1 MKKIISMFLAIA
13 MLAMTAAAF
22 ADTGSDQSM
31 PSGQPPFGQQ
41 QPFSSQPPSGDPP
54 EKPDGQAPSGEQPS
68 GQPPFGQAP
77 SGEQPGD
84 PPEKPVG
91 QAPSGEQ
98 PSGQPPF
105 GQGPAGNGP
114 VMVDFDALAQAGVIS
129 QDTCDRIKA
138 YMEANKPA
146 DPPADDGRTPS
157 GEQPGDLPEQPD
169 GKAPSGDRPADPP
182 ADGEAP
188 AEGGLLKDLLD
199 AGVITQEEYDAINAA
214 RQAVSET

>member
-1 MKKIISMFLAIA
+1 MKKIISMLLVTA
-13 MLAMTAAAF
+13 MLALTAAAL
-22 ADTGSDQSM
+22 ADTGSDQIM
-31 PSGQPPFGQQ
+31 PSGQPLFGQQ

-54 EKPDGQAPSGEQPS
+54 EKPDGEMPSSEQPS
-68 GQPPFGQAP
+68 GQAPNGQPPSGDPPEKPDGQAP
-77 SGEQPGD
+77 SGEQPF
-84 PPEKPVG
+84 G
-91 QAPSGEQ
+91 QG
-98 PSGQPPF
+98 PF

-182 ADGEAP
+182 ADGDAP

>member
-22 ADTGSDQSM
+22 ADTGSDQSV

-41 QPFSSQPPSGDPP
+41 QPFGGQPPSGDPP

-68 GQPPFGQAP
+68 GQAP
-77 SGEQPGD
+77 N
-84 PPEKPVG
+84 G

-146 DPPADDGRTPS
+146 DPPAN
-157 GEQPGDLPEQPD
+157 D

>member
-1 MKKIISMFLAIA
+1 MKKIISMLLVTA
-13 MLAMTAAAF
+13 MLALTAAAL

-31 PSGQPPFGQQ
+31 PSGQPPFG
-41 QPFSSQPPSGDPP
+41 QPPSGDPP

-68 GQPPFGQAP
+68 GQAHNGQMP
-77 SGEQPGD
+77 SGD
-84 PPEKPVG
+84 PPEKLNG
-91 QAPSGEQ
+91 EMPSGEQ

-146 DPPADDGRTPS
+146 DPPANDGRAPS
-157 GEQPGDLPEQPD
+157 GKQPGDLPEQPD

-182 ADGEAP
+182 ADGDAP

-214 RQAVSET
+214 RKTTSET

>member
-1 MKKIISMFLAIA
+1 MKKIISMLLVTA
-13 MLAMTAAAF
+13 MLALTAAAL

-41 QPFSSQPPSGDPP
+41 QSFDGQPPSGDPP
-54 EKPDGQAPSGEQPS
+54 EKPDGQAPSGEQP
-68 GQPPFGQAP
+68 F
-77 SGEQPGD
+77 
-84 PPEKPVG
+84 
-91 QAPSGEQ
+91 
-98 PSGQPPF
+98 GQPPF

-146 DPPADDGRTPS
+146 DPPANDGRTPS

-169 GKAPSGDRPADPP
+169 GKAPSGDQPADPP